1 MAVSLQPILQLV
13 ARGGLF
19 KIEQDLRPV
28 HGQRERRPS
37 ELRSSMKPMTIV
49 GVVLV
54 VLGVVALVYQGVT
67 YTSRETVIDIGPI
80 HATADRERTLPLPP
94 VLGIVAVAGGLVLL
108 VTGARKHA

>member
-1 MAVSLQPILQLV
+1 M
-13 ARGGLF
+13 R
-19 KIEQDLRPV
+19 
-28 HGQRERRPS
+28 
-37 ELRSSMKPMTIV
+37 PMTIV

-67 YTSRETVIDIGPI
+67 YTSRETVIDICPL

-94 VLGIVAVAGGLVLL
+94 ALGIAAVAGGLVLL